1 MKKTGVYFLPVLAIV
16 FSLHTA
22 VPVHAATWTDV
33 LQAAAAR
40 DARVAQVAQ
49 YITDVQTGNSY
60 DAAAK
65 EVLTQKVLEKTG
77 VSGGMGAGVPMV
89 SAAQFRAAVQN
100 AVQQRAEEELQQR
113 IQNVSTQLGPY
124 QDRVTALQ
132 TLLQQTGLLPQSVQ
146 DSNSLPGAPQNYQRV
161 LNMTATAYA
170 PGAHD
175 NGHWGDLTYT
185 GGKVRKGVAAVDPS
199 VIPMGSKLWVE
210 GYGYATAIDQ
220 GSAIKGN
227 RIDLA
232 FNDLTTAQ
240 DYGIQNVKVYVLN

>member
-1 MKKTGVYFLPVLAIV
+1 MKKPGICWLPVLVVV
-16 FSLHTA
+16 FSLNMTA
-22 VPVHAATWTDV
+22 TAHAATWQDV
-33 LQAAAAR
+33 LQAAAS
-40 DARVAQVAQ
+40 DASVAKLAQ
-49 YITDVQTGNSY
+49 YVANGQDAAGY

-65 EVLTQKVLEKTG
+65 AALTQKILEKAG
-77 VSGGMGAGVPMV
+77 VSGGIGAGVPMV
-89 SAAQFRAAVQN
+89 SVDQFRTAVQETMQQQ
-100 AVQQRAEEELQQR
+100 VQQQLQQQV
-113 IQNVSTQLGPY
+113 QNVSARLGPY
-124 QDRVTALQ
+124 QDRLTSLQ
-132 TLLQQTGLLPQSVQ
+132 ALLQQTGLLPLSLH
-146 DSNSLPGAPQNYQRV
+146 DSNNLTGAPQNYKRE

-185 GGKVRKGVAAVDPS
+185 GGRVQKGVAAVDPD

-232 FNDLTTAQ
+232 FDDLTAAEN
-240 DYGIQNVKVYVLN
+240 YGIKNVKVYVLN

>member
-1 MKKTGVYFLPVLAIV
+1 MKKIGVYFLPVLV
-16 FSLHTA
+16 MLFSLQMSEQA
-22 VPVHAATWTDV
+22 HAATWADV

-49 YITDVQTGNSY
+49 YITDVQTSNSY

-65 EVLTQKVLEKTG
+65 SVLTQKILEKAG

-100 AVQQRAEEELQQR
+100 AVQQRAEQELQQQIR
-113 IQNVSTQLGPY
+113 NVSTQLGPY
-124 QDRVTALQ
+124 QDRLTALQ
-132 TLLQQTGLLPQSVQ
+132 TLLQQTGLLPQVMQ
-146 DSNSLPGAPQNYQRV
+146 DSNALLGAPQNYKRV

-175 NGHWGDLTYT
+175 NGRWGNLTYT
-185 GGKVRKGVAAVDPS
+185 GGRVQTGVAAVDPS
-199 VIPMGSKLWVE
+199 VISMGSKLWVE

-232 FNDLTTAQ
+232 FNDLSTAQ